1 MAEKVMDTT
10 ELKLEEAAAAK
21 LKKESEAKLK
31 ATEASEKSETHKKA
45 EK

>member
-1 MAEKVMDTT
+1 MAEKVTDTS
-10 ELKLEEAAAAK
+10 ELKLEETAAAK

-31 ATEASEKSETHKKA
+31 AAGASEKSETHKKV

>member
-1 MAEKVMDTT
+1 MAELVNDTT

-21 LKKESEAKLK
+21 LKTESEAKLK
-31 ATEASEKSETHKKA
+31 AAGSSEKSELHKKV

>member
-1 MAEKVMDTT
+1 MAEKVTDTT
-10 ELKLEEAAAAK
+10 ERKLEEEAAAK

-31 ATEASEKSETHKKA
+31 TAGASEKSETHKKV

>member
-1 MAEKVMDTT
+1 MAEHVTDTS
-10 ELKLEEAAAAK
+10 ERKLEEAAAAK

-31 ATEASEKSETHKKA
+31 ASGASEKSETHKKV

>member
-1 MAEKVMDTT
+1 MAEKVTDTS

-31 ATEASEKSETHKKA
+31 AAEASEKSETHKKV